1 LRAADAPSAR
11 AVVLF
16 HQPLA
21 KGEEMRRSCVVAA
34 VIASIGV
41 GSALNAWAQNRK
53 PDDYIKMRK
62 AAFTTLSWNFGVIG
76 AMAKGQIPYDQ
87 AEAVKRAEAVAF
99 ASHLPFEGFPKGTES
114 GLDTRALPEVWSS
127 PDKFKQN
134 AERLQSETA
143 KLVQAAKSGDAG
155 TLKQQFG
162 ATAKA
167 CSNCHDDY
175 RRK

>member
-1 LRAADAPSAR
+1 
-11 AVVLF
+11 
-16 HQPLA
+16 
-21 KGEEMRRSCVVAA
+21 MRRSCIVAA

-41 GSALNAWAQNRK
+41 GSALEASAQQRK
-53 PDDYIKMRK
+53 PEDSIKMRK
-62 AAFTTLSWNFGVIG
+62 AAFTVMSWNFGVLG

-127 PDKFKQN
+127 PEKFKQN